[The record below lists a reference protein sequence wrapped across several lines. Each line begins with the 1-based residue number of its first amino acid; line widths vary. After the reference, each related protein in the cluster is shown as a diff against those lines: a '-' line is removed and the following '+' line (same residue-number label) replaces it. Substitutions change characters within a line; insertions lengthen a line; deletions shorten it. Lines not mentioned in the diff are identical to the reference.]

1 VLHGG
6 RAHTA
11 EVAPEDA
18 DFLGLPGLLTPEQ
31 TATLL
36 AVRDADIRKSGTLFD
51 ELDVAG
57 NGTHWRDVDALRKE
71 VAGLVRQWAA
81 RTSRNHAEI
90 HGELRKVAPGPPS
103 AAAPV
108 EVLMARRDYLL
119 GKVG

>member
-1 VLHGG
+1 MTMKSVFPALLLS
-6 RAHTA
+6 TA
-11 EVAPEDA
+11 A
-18 DFLGLPGLLTPEQ
+18 LGVPIQATAQ
-31 TATLL
+31 TTLN
-36 AVRDADIRKSGTLFD
+36 VRDADIRKSGTLFD